1 MDFGP
6 LWKKFV
12 GLTAAAA
19 ALSAFV
25 PAAPVLA
32 EEPQAS
38 ALQDSL
44 VNGDFEFPSVSG
56 IVNDEDKN
64 DGKYIDWD
72 ILWGFK
78 QDYGTYHYNDSSF
91 SLGPREDQNANE
103 PDYEIDYKWE
113 YPYMVT
119 KTDIFN
125 TVSGGKFGWKTTA
138 SNDEAELVNGVI
150 DNDSVE
156 DYGMETYFGENTTS
170 DKSNAGRGDQF
181 AELVANE
188 KSSLYQSINTKSGN
202 TYTWSLMH
210 RGRVNNEEQVNTD
223 SMAVFIGPQQT
234 GLRKSGSGAN
244 DIFMQMAELIVPN
257 DGELY
262 DGMMSQ
268 FGRTIYSVPVTDGM
282 EITDDFVSL
291 YPTEK
296 HTEKWTCWI
305 ITDNSENWET
315 YQATYTVPENQT
327 ETTIAFTAV
336 SEAGGSLDP
345 SVSDRGNCIDN
356 VEFGELVP
364 LTIETMAGGSGV
376 VRYDKENGEDGEY
389 KTEYDL
395 TPAAP
400 YYGVFA
406 KGDKVVITAYENDAD
421 EHETFLGALI
431 NGEFKDRNQWTSDE
445 NLFDANTYSYELTM
459 DKRHE
464 VLLLF
469 SQTERISYDP
479 NGGTFGFNE
488 YLSDRPGGTW
498 GNIDSGTGLYEIT
511 MDSWVWGTDEAKW
524 EQEDIPE
531 RGNDKLMYWDL
542 YLVGA
547 KPIESYRGKASPIH
561 TVRQKAN
568 SIVFDDEDTDND
580 ISFTDDWFGYD
591 NYYTVLLRAVY
602 TNDITAHA
610 NTRSFGENAI
620 SLKDTT
626 GGTVSVSSE
635 SQYTTVKGGDNSMGI
650 ATGET
655 FTVTAEP
662 KPGYAVENWYYI
674 DKDTNEM
681 RLITQGLSDNKTTF
695 TGSFGTDSDKDI
707 YVTFSEVP
715 VSPYL
720 SAVPETTGGFDNT
733 GITAGIEKIDGYSD
747 DLGGNEYGNTIA
759 TGYFVTREFDGEST
773 KIPSGVWT
781 INIDEDDAFV
791 KLANSSGVSGQAVV
805 TDSNEVS
812 QENKGAIYKASDL
825 GDRFKQQLKLYV
837 GSGTTITGGTVTFGL
852 IIDGLYA
859 PHSQAG
865 FKATTSSKGAA
876 DITKDSELMAKPQD
890 GEPESAA
897 EID

>member
-32 EEPQAS
+32 EEPQAP
-38 ALQDSL
+38 ALPSSL
-44 VNGDFEFPSVSG
+44 VNGDFELPSVSG
-56 IVNDEDKN
+56 IVNDEDEY
-64 DGKYIDWD
+64 DGKYIEWD
-72 ILWGFK
+72 TLLGFK
-78 QDYGTYHYNDSSF
+78 QNYGTYHYNGEEF
-91 SLGPREDQNANE
+91 RLGPRELEGEQYA
-103 PDYEIDYKWE
+103 IDYKWE

-188 KSSLYQSINTKSGN
+188 KSSLYQSINTKTGN

-210 RGRVNNEEQVNTD
+210 RGRVDNKEQVNTD

-282 EITDDFVSL
+282 EITDDSVSL

-336 SEAGGSLDP
+336 SDAGGSLDP
-345 SVSDRGNCIDN
+345 GVSDRGNCIDN

-364 LTIETMAGGSGV
+364 LTIETMAGGSGIV
-376 VRYDKENGEDGEY
+376 QYDKEAGEDGEY

-406 KGDKVVITAYENDAD
+406 KDYKVMITAYENDGIA
-421 EHETFLGALI
+421 ENETFLGALI
-431 NGEFKDRNQWTSDE
+431 DGNFIDRDLVDE
-445 NLFDANTYSYELTM
+445 NGNPVWVKKENITTANTYSYELTM

-479 NGGTFGFNE
+479 NGGTFGFN
-488 YLSDRPGGTW
+488 DNGNNDPGGTW
-498 GNIDSGTGLYEIT
+498 GSIDSDTKLYEISIGT
-511 MDSWVWGTDEAKW
+511 WLGTDKAEW
-524 EQEDIPE
+524 GQDDIPQ
-531 RGNDKLMYWDL
+531 RDNDELMYWDL

-547 KPIESYRGKASPIH
+547 DPIVPYRGKASPIH
-561 TVRQKAN
+561 TVEQRTN
-568 SIVFDDEDTDND
+568 SIFFDNEDNDID
-580 ISFTDDWFGYD
+580 ISFTDDWFGSGK
-591 NYYTVLLRAVY
+591 YYTVLLRAVY
-602 TNDITAHA
+602 TNDITAYA

-635 SQYTTVKGGDNSMGI
+635 SQYTTGKDGDNSMGI

-655 FTVTAEP
+655 FTVTAKP
-662 KPGYAVENWYYI
+662 KPGYTVENWYYI
-674 DKDTNEM
+674 DNDTNEM

-825 GDRFKQQLKLYV
+825 GNGFKQQLKLYV
-837 GSGTTITGGTVTFGL
+837 GSGTKITGGTVTFGL

-865 FKATTSSKGAA
+865 FKATTSSEG
-876 DITKDSELMAKPQD
+876 
-890 GEPESAA
+890 AA

>member
-32 EEPQAS
+32 EEPQAP
-38 ALQDSL
+38 ALPSSL
-44 VNGDFEFPSVSG
+44 VNGDFELPSVSG
-56 IVNDEDKN
+56 IVNDEDEY
-64 DGKYIDWD
+64 DGKYIE
-72 ILWGFK
+72 WGWAFGSENF
-78 QDYGTYHYNDSSF
+78 GTYHYNDSSF
-91 SLGPREDQNANE
+91 SLGPREEQDEDE
-103 PDYEIDYKWE
+103 PDYAIDYHWN

-119 KTDIFN
+119 TTGIFN
-125 TVSGGKFGWKTTA
+125 TVSKNRFGWKTTA

-150 DNDSVE
+150 DDDLLGNGSVTE
-156 DYGMETYFGENTTS
+156 AGMKTYFGENTTS

-188 KSSLYQSINTKSGN
+188 KSSLYQSISTTPGN

-210 RGRVNNEEQVNTD
+210 RGRVDNEEQVNTD
-223 SMAVFIGPQQT
+223 SMAVFIGPKQEQEL
-234 GLRKSGSGAN
+234 GKYNEDAN

-257 DGELY
+257 DGELK

-282 EITDDFVSL
+282 EITDDSVSL

-336 SEAGGSLDP
+336 SDAGGSLDP
-345 SVSDRGNCIDN
+345 GVSDRGNCIDN
-356 VEFGELVP
+356 VEVGELVP
-364 LTIETMAGGSGV
+364 LTIETMAGGSGIV
-376 VRYDKENGEDGEY
+376 QYDKEAGENGEY

-406 KGDKVVITAYENDAD
+406 KGYKVVITAYENDFD

-431 NGEFKDRNQWTSDE
+431 DGEFKDRNQWASDG
-445 NLFDANTYSYELTM
+445 NIIGANTYSYKLTM

-469 SQTERISYDP
+469 SETQRISYDP
-479 NGGTFGFNE
+479 NGGRFSFE
-488 YLSDRPGGTW
+488 EDESDRPGGTW
-498 GNIDSGTGLYEIT
+498 GSIDSDTDLYEISIGT
-511 MDSWVWGTDEAKW
+511 WLGTDKAEW
-524 EQEDIPE
+524 GQDDIPQ
-531 RGNDKLMYWDL
+531 RDNDKLMYWDL

-547 KPIESYRGKASPIH
+547 DPIKPYRGKASPVH
-561 TVRQKAN
+561 TVRQETN
-568 SIVFDDEDTDND
+568 SIVFDNEGTGND
-580 ISFTDDWFGYD
+580 ISFTDDWFGSD

-602 TNDITAHA
+602 TNDITAYA

-635 SQYTTVKGGDNSMGI
+635 SQYTTGKDGDNSMGI

-655 FTVTAEP
+655 FTVTAKP
-662 KPGYAVENWYYI
+662 KPGYTVENWYYI
-674 DKDTNEM
+674 DNDTNEM

-720 SAVPETTGGFDNT
+720 SAVPEDEDGFKDT
-733 GITAGIEKIDGYSD
+733 GITAGIKNIDGYSD

-759 TGYFVTREFDGEST
+759 TGYFVTREFDT
-773 KIPSGVWT
+773 NTTTIPSGVWT
-781 INIDEDDAFV
+781 INIDEDNAFV
-791 KLANSSGVSGQAVV
+791 KLADSSADSSGVSGQAVV
-805 TDSNEVS
+805 TDSKEVS

-825 GDRFKQQLKLYV
+825 GNGFKQQLKLYV
-837 GSGTTITGGTVTFGL
+837 GSGTKITGGTVTFGL

-865 FKATTSSKGAA
+865 FKATTSSEG
-876 DITKDSELMAKPQD
+876 
-890 GEPESAA
+890 AA

>member
-32 EEPQAS
+32 EEPQEP

-44 VNGDFEFPSVSG
+44 VNGDFELPG
-56 IVNDEDKN
+56 IE
-64 DGKYIDWD
+64 YIYDNA
-72 ILWGFK
+72 GFW
-78 QDYGTYHYNDSSF
+78 DYG
-91 SLGPREDQNANE
+91 EDC
-103 PDYEIDYKWE
+103 
-113 YPYMVT
+113 YPYKYNNIEYHIRPNGNQDDQYSITYEEGNPWMLT
-119 KTDIFN
+119 RDENFDHMADGN
-125 TVSGGKFGWKTTA
+125 FGWRTTA
-138 SNDEAELVNGVI
+138 SDEQIELVWGSTEGKYYN
-150 DNDSVE
+150 NLSS
-156 DYGMETYFGENTTS
+156 YFGNDATNS
-170 DKSNAGRGDQF
+170 KSNAGRGDQF

-188 KSSLYQSINTKSGN
+188 KSSLYQSISTTPGN

-210 RGRVNNEEQVNTD
+210 RGRVDNEEQVNTD
-223 SMAVFIGPQQT
+223 SMAVFIGPKQEQEL
-234 GLRKSGSGAN
+234 GKYNEDAN

-257 DGELY
+257 DGELK

-268 FGRTIYSVPVTDGM
+268 FGRTIYSVPVTDSM
-282 EITDDFVSL
+282 EISADSVSL

-305 ITDNSENWET
+305 ITDDSKDWNT
-315 YQATYTVPENQT
+315 YQATYTVPEDQT

-547 KPIESYRGKASPIH
+547 KPIESYRGKAPPIH

-610 NTRSFGENAI
+610 NTRSFGENSI
-620 SLKDTT
+620 SVDDTT

-635 SQYTTVKGGDNSMGI
+635 SQYTTGKDGDNSMGI

-655 FTVTAEP
+655 FTVTAKP
-662 KPGYAVENWYYI
+662 KPGYTVENWYYI
-674 DKDTNEM
+674 DNDTNEM
-681 RLITQGLSDNKTTF
+681 RLITQGLSNNKTTF

-720 SAVPETTGGFDNT
+720 SAVPEKVGSFGNT
-733 GITAGIEKIDGYSD
+733 GITAGIENIDGYSD
-747 DLGGNEYGNTIA
+747 DLGGNKYGNTIA
-759 TGYFVTREFDGEST
+759 TGYFVTREFDT
-773 KIPSGVWT
+773 NTTTIPSGVWT
-781 INIDEDDAFV
+781 ININEDNAFV
-791 KLANSSGVSGQAVV
+791 KLADAVEGKTPIV
-805 TDSNEVS
+805 TDSDRVS
-812 QENKGAIYKASDL
+812 QGNKGAIYKASNL

-837 GSGTTITGGTVTFGL
+837 GSDTTITGGTVTFGL

-859 PHSQAG
+859 PNSQAG
-865 FKATTSSKGAA
+865 FKATTSSEGAA
-876 DITKDSELMAKPQD
+876 DITNNSELMAKPQA
-890 GEPESAA
+890 GEQESAA